1 MKKNLYESLCAYSK
15 LSRSSFHTPG
25 HKCKISELSKLYN
38 LDLTELPQT
47 DSLYEASG
55 IIREAEKNL
64 SKLYSTAYSAF
75 SSGGNTLCIQTMFK
89 LVSSSPGDVILC
101 DRVIHRSAISTMAL
115 LDLKPVWMKRNINNE
130 SMLPESI
137 DFKDFE
143 KKLSDN
149 PSAKGLYLTSPSY
162 HGILQNIKKISSD
175 CKKYNI
181 PVMVDNA
188 HGSHLMFLK
197 NNLHPIFQGCAMS
210 SDSAHKTLP
219 VLTGGAWLHVNDERF
234 INNVKQSMLMFGST
248 SPSYPVM
255 ASMDLCRIWLEEFGK
270 ISFEDLEFRVKK
282 IKDVARKKGIYI
294 PDDSISDPVRITL
307 GVFNIGYTGYE
318 FREHLYNHNIEPEM
332 CDENYVVLIATPF
345 NDDLDFER
353 LYNAIFSA
361 EVHDKKVN
369 NICPIGERLPEVVLT
384 PREALM
390 AKSVSKSLKDCK
402 NKIASDIV
410 CPCPPGVPVVMPG
423 EKIGDE
429 ELYAL
434 KSYGISEISVVK

>member
-1 MKKNLYESLCAYSK
+1 
-15 LSRSSFHTPG
+15 
-25 HKCKISELSKLYN
+25 
-38 LDLTELPQT
+38 
-47 DSLYEASG
+47 
-55 IIREAEKNL
+55 
-64 SKLYSTAYSAF
+64 
-75 SSGGNTLCIQTMFK
+75 
-89 LVSSSPGDVILC
+89 
-101 DRVIHRSAISTMAL
+101 MAL
-115 LDLKPVWMKRNINNE
+115 LDLNPVWIKRNMNLE

-137 DFKDFE
+137 CLKDFE
-143 KKLSDN
+143 KKLSAN
-149 PSAKGLYLTSPSY
+149 TSAKGIYLTSPSY

-197 NNLHPIFQGCAMS
+197 SNLHPVFQGCSMS
-210 SDSAHKTLP
+210 ADSAHKTLP

-234 INNVKQSMLMFGST
+234 VNNVKQSMLMFGST

-255 ASMDLCRIWLEEFGK
+255 ASMDLCRIWLEKFGK
-270 ISFEDLEFRVKK
+270 VSFEYLECKVQK
-282 IKDVARKKGIYI
+282 IKEVAEKKGIYI
-294 PDDSISDPVRITL
+294 PDGSISDPVRITL

-318 FREHLYNHNIEPEM
+318 FRNHLYNYNIEPEM

-353 LYNAIFSA
+353 LYDAIYSV
-361 EVHDKKVN
+361 EIRDKKIN
-369 NICPIGERLPEVVLT
+369 DICFIGESLPEVVLT

-390 AKSVSKSLKDCK
+390 AKSVFKSLKDCK
-402 NKIASDIV
+402 NEIASEIV
-410 CPCPPGVPVVMPG
+410 CPCPPGIPVVMPG

-429 ELYAL
+429 EICAL

>member
-1 MKKNLYESLCAYSK
+1 MKKNLYESLCAYNK
-15 LSRSSFHTPG
+15 LGRSSFHTPG
-25 HKCKISELSKLYN
+25 HKCKIPELSKLYN
-38 LDLTELPQT
+38 VDFTELPLT
-47 DSLYEASG
+47 DSLYESNG
-55 IIREAEKNL
+55 IIKMAEENL
-64 SKLYSTAYSAF
+64 SKLYSSLCSVF

-89 LVSSSPGDVILC
+89 LIFSNPLDIVLC
-101 DRVIHRSAISTMAL
+101 DRVIHRSAISVMAL
-115 LDLKPVWMKRNINNE
+115 LDLKPVWIKRIINRE

-137 DFKDFE
+137 NFEDFE
-143 KKLSDN
+143 KKLHQN

-162 HGILQNIKKISSD
+162 HGILQDIKKLSSN

-181 PVMVDNA
+181 PVLVDNA

-219 VLTGGAWLHVNDERF
+219 VLTGGAWLHINDERF
-234 INNVKQSMLMFGST
+234 LNNIKQSMLMFGST

-255 ASMDLCRIWLEEFGK
+255 ASMDLCRVWLEKFGK
-270 ISFEDLEFRVKK
+270 ISFEDLQIKVQK
-282 IKDVARKKGIYI
+282 IKDFARKKGIYI
-294 PDDSISDPVRITL
+294 PNDDISDPVRITL

-318 FREHLYNHNIEPEM
+318 FRNHLYKYSVEPEM

-345 NDDLDFER
+345 NDNLDFER
-353 LYNAIFSA
+353 LCDAVASV
-361 EVHDKKVN
+361 EVRDKKYN
-369 NICPIGERLPEVVLT
+369 YICTVGENLPEVVLT
-384 PREALM
+384 PREALT
-390 AKSVSKSLKDCK
+390 AKSVLKPIKECK

-429 ELYAL
+429 EIEAL
-434 KSYGISEISVVK
+434 KAYGISEISVVK

>member
-1 MKKNLYESLCAYSK
+1 MKKNLYESLRAYNK
-15 LSRSSFHTPG
+15 LNRSSFHTPG
-25 HKCKISELSKLYN
+25 HKCKIPKLSKLYN

-47 DSLYEASG
+47 DSLYEADG
-55 IIREAEKNL
+55 IIKEAEKNL
-64 SKLYSTAYSAF
+64 SKLYSTSYSAF

-115 LDLKPVWMKRNINNE
+115 LDLNPVWIKRNINAE
-130 SMLPESI
+130 SMLPERI
-137 DFKDFE
+137 NTEDFE
-143 KKLSDN
+143 KKLKNN
-149 PSAKGLYLTSPSY
+149 PSSKGFYLTSPSY
-162 HGILQNIKKISSD
+162 HGILQDIAEISSC
-175 CKKYNI
+175 CKKYDI

-210 SDSAHKTLP
+210 ADSAHKTLP

-234 INNVKQSMLMFGST
+234 VNNVKQSMLMFGST

-255 ASMDLCRIWLEEFGK
+255 ASMDLCRIWLEQFGK
-270 ISFEDLEFRVKK
+270 ASFEYLEIKVQK
-282 IKDVARKKGIYI
+282 IKNLAKKKGIYI
-294 PDDSISDPVRITL
+294 PNESVSDPVRITL
-307 GVFNIGYTGYE
+307 GVFNVGYTGYE
-318 FREHLYNHNIEPEM
+318 FCEHLYNYTIEPEM

-353 LYNAIFSA
+353 LYNAISSLKIRN
-361 EVHDKKVN
+361 KKAN
-369 NICPIGERLPEVVLT
+369 SICFIGENLPEAVLT

-390 AKSVSKSLKDCK
+390 AKSVFKSLRDCK
-402 NKIASDIV
+402 NKIASEIV